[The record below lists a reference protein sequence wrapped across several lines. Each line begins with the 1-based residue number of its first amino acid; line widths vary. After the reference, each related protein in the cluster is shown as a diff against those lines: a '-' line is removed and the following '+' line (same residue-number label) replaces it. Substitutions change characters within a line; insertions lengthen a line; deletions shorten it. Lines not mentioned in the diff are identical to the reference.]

1 MSIKYFV
8 VFERKDY
15 SFDMLILSKVHAQQ
29 IGTNVVLLS
38 DKQPKIKVLILSFC
52 SYIKYLNIRL
62 STLFEHTDNI
72 SIKIVLVKDV
82 FQTQKSDYFLE
93 PDFKRNRLS
102 EIL

>member
-8 VFERKDY
+8 FKRKDY
-15 SFDMLILSKVHAQQ
+15 SFEMLILSKVHPQQ

-82 FQTQKSDYFLE
+82 LQTQKSDYFLE